1 MDNIVNDNIND
12 NINDNVNDNINDNI
26 KFTINLFEKIPNISI
41 FEKELTEILFKQHV
55 DNEFFCELHQNTNL
69 KFLLKNL
76 YNIDESK
83 LNNYFIN
90 LDNYVDKIGS
100 IIFEIYEKFK
110 YIDVNFLYN
119 YNKNESP
126 NCKKDVYLYQD
137 IYINQNIY
145 IPQKVIH
152 ETFVTCL
159 AIETLSFVYCTNI
172 NIDIYDILLINTV
185 DYIFDELLNNIFNS
199 KNNNEINKI
208 LLIFKKNL
216 LHIYKSISNNN
227 IDFNF
232 ICKLLKNNIEQ
243 FIKYIN
249 KYVNNNLLIVYSQL
263 IIQIINVYLILL
275 LKNEKKDFNILSIH
289 TLKNIISIY
298 LKNIDNYTNINN
310 DDSNNNKK
318 FEDKYKLIYNFL
330 KIYFPFLDTNTIY
343 LHSLCVSLLDDFN
356 DMKED
361 FYTKQN
367 KHNIFLNQCV
377 LNNNSNNNLCSDV
390 NKNIILNKF
399 NNLII
404 FIDKYLQNKDIKKA
418 KHFYFYKNMIYNMI
432 GLSIVRN
439 KMFFDEKIIDIFENK
454 IHLPLKYINVLT
466 NSSEFQRLGSMHYNR
481 FNYLVCY
488 YIFNLE
494 TRFLKYTLDF
504 SNSSNNN
511 SNCLT
516 NIPKIVLLII
526 REIQQKIQN
535 ILSDFSFFNNINLNE
550 TFAELFTLDENYI
563 KHYEFKIQDINNK
576 YINNLVQ
583 HVLQKK
589 GKMIRSIFNILLYLS
604 LKKYDDCDYLKNY
617 NINSIN
623 NSDNNINIECLIKYD
638 ENIKVLINYCSCLE
652 LIHLSSLIHD
662 DVIDESTTRRN
673 QETVNFKY
681 SNKIA
686 ILFGDYLVVQ
696 IYKLIKNEELKIEHQ
711 IYDLIQILI
720 VGEINEIKSNYK
732 ITGFNDYIQRIYQK
746 TGYFLKIN
754 FEILYK
760 LVTPSGHNK
769 EYSTNFENIKELLKQ
784 FGLNLGI
791 GFQIKDDMLDYT
803 SDIDIL
809 GKNTFDDLYK
819 GIVTAPYLFAYEN
832 NKDLSSLL
840 TLIELQKIKKEDV
853 KKIFD
858 DIYKCEKNKGKRTY
872 IDKTQDL
879 VNAYINNSLLILN
892 KIVPLENT
900 KNNIFL
906 EHLLNIIKFV
916 GSRDK

>member
-1 MDNIVNDNIND
+1 MNNNLNNSLKI
-12 NINDNVNDNINDNI
+12 
-26 KFTINLFEKIPNISI
+26 TSNLFEKIPNVPK

-55 DNEFFCELHQNTNL
+55 DNEFFCELHKNTNL

-76 YNIDESK
+76 YNIDETK

-100 IIFEIYEKFK
+100 VVFEIYEKFK
-110 YIDVNFLYN
+110 HIDLDLLYN
-119 YNKNESP
+119 SSFNSP
-126 NCKKDVYLYQD
+126 DGCNSSINDT
-137 IYINQNIY
+137 YINQNIY

-159 AIETLSFVYCTNI
+159 SIETLSFVYEYNI

-185 DYIFDELLNNIFNS
+185 DYIFDELLNNIFSNDYDDCNS
-199 KNNNEINKI
+199 YEMNEV
-208 LLIFKKNL
+208 LLKFKKNL
-216 LHIYKSISNNN
+216 LHIYNTISKNNID

-232 ICKLLKNNIEQ
+232 ICKLLNDYLNK
-243 FIKYIN
+243 FIKSIN
-249 KYVNNNLLIVYSQL
+249 NKFLIGYSQL
-263 IIQIINVYLILL
+263 IIQMINVYLILL
-275 LKNEKKDFNILSIH
+275 LKNEKKDFNILSIQ
-289 TLKNIISIY
+289 TLKNIVFVY
-298 LKNIDNYTNINN
+298 LKNIDNYIDKTDDKTDDKN
-310 DDSNNNKK
+310 DDKNDDCKSSGENKN

-330 KIYFPFLDTNTIY
+330 RIYFPFLDSNTIY

-361 FYTKQN
+361 YYTKQN
-367 KHNIFLNQCV
+367 NHNIFLTNCE
-377 LNNNSNNNLCSDV
+377 LNVENGIENGVENVGDV
-390 NKNIILNKF
+390 NKDIILQKF
-399 NNLII
+399 NRLLI
-404 FIDKYLQNKDIKKA
+404 FVGKYLQNKELIKL
-418 KHFYFYKNMIYNMI
+418 KHFSFYRNMIYNMI
-432 GLSIVRN
+432 GLSIIRN
-439 KMFFDEKIIDIFENK
+439 KMFFDEQVIEIFENK

-466 NSSEFQRLGSMHYNR
+466 NSSEYQRLGSMHYNR

-494 TRFLKYTLDF
+494 TRFLKYTLNF
-504 SNSSNNN
+504 SNTSNTSS
-511 SNCLT
+511 CLT
-516 NIPKIVLLII
+516 NIPNIVLLIVK
-526 REIQQKIQN
+526 EIQQKIQN

-617 NINSIN
+617 GGYDDC
-623 NSDNNINIECLIKYD
+623 SDNIECLIKYD

-696 IYKLIKNEELKIEHQ
+696 IYKLIKNEKLKIEHQ

-760 LVTPSGHNK
+760 LVTPSGHNS
-769 EYSTNFENIKELLKQ
+769 EYSMNFVNIKELLKQ

-791 GFQIKDDMLDYT
+791 GFQIKDDLLDYT
-803 SDIDIL
+803 SNIDIL

-832 NKDLSSLL
+832 NKDISSLL
-840 TLIELQKIKKEDV
+840 TLIELQKIKKENV

-858 DIYKCEKNKGKRTY
+858 GIYKYEKNSGKRTH

-892 KIVPLENT
+892 KIVPLDNT

-906 EHLLNIIKFV
+906 EHLINIIKFV

>member
-1 MDNIVNDNIND
+1 MDTIVNKNNYIFKDNKIYNKIYNKIDDKKD
-12 NINDNVNDNINDNI
+12 NKLNI
-26 KFTINLFEKIPNISI
+26 TLNLLNKIPNVSK
-41 FEKELTEILFKQHV
+41 FEKELTEILFKQHI
-55 DNEFFCELHQNTNL
+55 DNEFFCELHQNSNL

-76 YNIDESK
+76 YHIDESK

-90 LDNYVDKIGS
+90 LDNYVDKIGE
-100 IIFEIYEKFK
+100 IVFEIYEKFK
-110 YIDVNFLYN
+110 YIDINFLYD
-119 YNKNESP
+119 YNKNESIYFQ
-126 NCKKDVYLYQD
+126 KD
-137 IYINQNIY
+137 IFINQNIY

-159 AIETLSFVYCTNI
+159 SIETLSFVYDNNI
-172 NIDIYDILLINTV
+172 HIDIYDILLMNTI
-185 DYIFDELLNNIFNS
+185 DYIFDELLNNNT
-199 KNNNEINKI
+199 NNTNNINKI
-208 LLIFKKNL
+208 LLKFKKNL
-216 LHIYKSISNNN
+216 YNIYNIITNNN
-227 IDFNF
+227 IDFN
-232 ICKLLKNNIEQ
+232 LLCNLLNNNINQ
-243 FIKYIN
+243 FIKYIKSIYTN
-249 KYVNNNLLIVYSQL
+249 ENLVIYSQL

-275 LKNEKKDFNILSIH
+275 LKNEKKDFNILSIS

-298 LKNIDNYTNINN
+298 LKNIDKNINK
-310 DDSNNNKK
+310 SVNKCSK

-330 KIYFPFLDTNTIY
+330 KTYFPFLDSNTIY
-343 LHSLCVSLLDDFN
+343 NHSLCVSLLDDFN

-361 FYTKQN
+361 YYTKQN
-367 KHNIFLNQCV
+367 NSNIFLKDCV
-377 LNNNSNNNLCSDV
+377 LDISDSDNTSINDN

-399 NNLII
+399 NKLLI
-404 FIDKYLQNKDIKKA
+404 FVDKYLNNNEIKKA
-418 KHFYFYKNMIYNMI
+418 KHYYFYKNMIYNMI
-432 GLSIVRN
+432 GLSIIRN
-439 KMFFDEKIIDIFENK
+439 KMFFYNDLINNYENK
-454 IHLPLKYINVLT
+454 VHLPLNYINVLT

-494 TRFLKYTLDF
+494 TRFLKYTFD
-504 SNSSNNN
+504 NSDN

-516 NIPKIVLLII
+516 NIPKVVLLII
-526 REIQQKIQN
+526 NEIQQKIQN

-550 TFAELFTLDENYI
+550 TFCELFTLDEKYV

-604 LKKYDDCDYLKNY
+604 LKLYDNSDYLKGF
-617 NINSIN
+617 NIDVEN
-623 NSDNNINIECLIKYD
+623 DVDKLIKHD
-638 ENIKVLINYCSCLE
+638 KNIGVLINYCSCLE

-696 IYKLIKNEELKIEHQ
+696 IYKLIKNEELKIENE

-754 FEILYK
+754 FEILYN
-760 LVTPSGHNK
+760 LVKPSGHNND
-769 EYSTNFENIKELLKQ
+769 YSSNFENSKELLKQ

-803 SDIDIL
+803 SNIDIL

-840 TLIELQKIKKEDV
+840 TLIELQKIKKENV

-858 DIYKCEKNKGKRTY
+858 IILQNENLKSKRNY
-872 IDKTQDL
+872 ITKTQDL

-892 KIVPLENT
+892 KIIPLENT